1 VSLAE
6 KFPPRR
12 DPVGRPLSMPAVER
26 KKPKPIKKV
35 NRERKAAR
43 LERDFG
49 DPQPR
54 ACRRMPC
61 CVCSRRPA
69 DPAHIVS
76 RGAGGRPDQCVPLCR
91 RCHSAQ
97 HSEGIKTF
105 QERRGINLEL
115 VAAEIASAIKQHDCA
130 NWTRLEDGGLR
141 AVCSICEAETEE
153 PKAP

>member
-26 KKPKPIKKV
+26 KKPKRLKPINK
-35 NRERKAAR
+35 ERQARVKPIQFGVQAA
-43 LERDFG
+43 
-49 DPQPR
+49 
-54 ACRRMPC
+54 ACRRMAC
-61 CVCSRRPA
+61 AVCSRVPA
-69 DPAHIVS
+69 DPAHVRS
-76 RGAGGRPDQCVPLCR
+76 RGAGGADADCVPLCR